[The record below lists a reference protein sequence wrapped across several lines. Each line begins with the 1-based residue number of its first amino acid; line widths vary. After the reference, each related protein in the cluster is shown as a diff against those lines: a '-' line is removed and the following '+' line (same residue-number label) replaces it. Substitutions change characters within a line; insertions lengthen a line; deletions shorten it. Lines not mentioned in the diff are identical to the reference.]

1 MGLKNKEY
9 TKAESLIYL
18 KLYEKKLNYKVP
30 ELIFILLKK
39 IITKIKIE
47 LLVILKKSLKIKR
60 SLYVL
65 LHFKRTTLKDQMQGN
80 LNLLKIYRLIKIYSQ
95 DILT

>member
-30 ELIFILLKK
+30 ELIYFTKK
-39 IITKIKIE
+39 NYNK
-47 LLVILKKSLKIKR
+47 
-60 SLYVL
+60 
-65 LHFKRTTLKDQMQGN
+65 N
-80 LNLLKIYRLIKIYSQ
+80 
-95 DILT
+95 

>member
-30 ELIFILLKK
+30 ELIYFTKK
-39 IITKIKIE
+39 IITKIQIE
-47 LLVILKKSLKIKR
+47 LLVILKKKFKNKKIIIRSSLLR
-60 SLYVL
+60 G
-65 LHFKRTTLKDQMQGN
+65 QP
-80 LNLLKIYRLIKIYSQ
+80 
-95 DILT
+95 

>member
-30 ELIFILLKK
+30 ELIYFTKK
-39 IITKIKIE
+39 IITKIQIE